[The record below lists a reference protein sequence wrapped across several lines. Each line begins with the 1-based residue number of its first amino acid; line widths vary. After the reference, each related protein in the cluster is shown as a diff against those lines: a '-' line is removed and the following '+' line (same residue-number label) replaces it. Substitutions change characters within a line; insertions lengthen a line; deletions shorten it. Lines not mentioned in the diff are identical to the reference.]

1 MNVPRVIQMMREELA
16 SVEEDDKEL
25 AGEDWHEDA
34 VNEAWRNG
42 YARALQVLVEE
53 NDPCRHHQETIY
65 T

>member
-1 MNVPRVIQMMREELA
+1 MNVFATIEMMREELA

-42 YARALQVLVEE
+42 YARALQVVYEE
-53 NDPCRHHQETIY
+53 Y
-65 T
+65 TKKCCE